1 MIYKVLANTSPLS
14 PQLHSNHLRG
24 FSRLFSLRLWTTS
37 SWQQSDKPLDAM
49 VKLVFAL
56 RLLWPYR
63 LLVQLLSMELQFRS
77 SFSTVPGSMVCD
89 IRENSLSCIL
99 ADNTLATTLSLSG
112 FRLNRT
118 VLRP

>member
-1 MIYKVLANTSPLS
+1 
-14 PQLHSNHLRG
+14 
-24 FSRLFSLRLWTTS
+24 
-37 SWQQSDKPLDAM
+37 M

-118 VLRP
+118 VLKEKANFDWGDAMVCGPRRVAADLDW